1 MQIKV
6 TTEDKDGNIKFDGTL
21 NKKEVEFVLT
31 VGVNFLMAN
40 GALPLFTGK
49 EDEELGIIA
58 PSTSTAQ

>member
-1 MQIKV
+1 MQIEV
-6 TTEDKDGNIKFDGTL
+6 TSKDEDGNVVFNGKL
-21 NKKEVEFVLT
+21 NKKEVEFVLN

-49 EDEELGIIA
+49 SDEELGMIA